1 MDFVD
6 YAFGGELGGESSAE
20 ARTRPFY
27 GYAIFVHSIG
37 TQYLGEGFV
46 MIWDY
51 IPDIGICVFSLEQ
64 FGYLRSHRTPY
75 GGHLEAVGQA
85 VMDEDASGQR
95 EHLRLVLQSP
105 EGG

>member
-20 ARTRPFY
+20 ARTPPFY

-51 IPDIGICVFSLEQ
+51 ISSVGLGI
-64 FGYLRSHRTPY
+64 FGRLGGRRQPRGFRILFRSGRD
-75 GGHLEAVGQA
+75 G
-85 VMDEDASGQR
+85 
-95 EHLRLVLQSP
+95 
-105 EGG
+105 